1 MNLKVIFASFALVF
15 LAELGDKTQLTAL
28 AFSAASRS
36 YWSVFLGTSLALVAA
51 TALAVACGA
60 ALTRVLPQHLLH
72 VASGAMFVVVGL
84 VLLVNQAR
92 KNVAPPAAATPAPEL
107 ERTLPAQGSL
117 SAFILHQAIH
127 FEEELVL
134 ALREQAQAT
143 GDTQIRSALET
154 AAREHA
160 THVESLNRA
169 HATLPADPN
178 AGSHARAANRAAPR
192 PEQEGGPTAALLHR
206 LHVPAAEQEENP
218 LRQSIHKQEAAA
230 EFYVA
235 LARLTALPAA
245 RDTFRWL
252 AMEELRL
259 ARHLETLVP
268 PRRPGAGTAA
278 LPS

>member
-1 MNLKVIFASFALVF
+1 MNVKIIFASFALVF

-28 AFSAASRS
+28 AFSASSRS

-60 ALTRVLPQHLLH
+60 ALAKVLPQHLLH

-92 KNVAPPAAATPAPEL
+92 KNVAPPTTTTPAPEV
-107 ERTLPAQGSL
+107 ERALPAQGSL

-127 FEEELVL
+127 FEEEFVLVL
-134 ALREQAQAT
+134 QEQAQAAD
-143 GDTQIRSALET
+143 DTQTRSALET

-160 THVESLNRA
+160 THAEALNRA
-169 HATLPADPN
+169 HASLPADPD
-178 AGSHARAANRAAPR
+178 AGDANTAVAR
-192 PEQEGGPTAALLHR
+192 PEQKTDPDAALLRR
-206 LHVPAAEQEENP
+206 LHAPVAEQEQDP
-218 LRQSIHKQEAAA
+218 LRQSVHKQEAAA

-235 LARLTALPAA
+235 LARMTALPAA

-259 ARHLETLVP
+259 ARHLEALAA
-268 PRRPGAGTAA
+268 PRTTDAGNAA